1 MSLLRPRPNRR
12 LDRCQSWALSLLHSL
27 SFSLSLP
34 LSFLSFV
41 SRSLLSS
48 LPLPL
53 LHLSSSFSLSLRNI
67 SLRISAPGSHGKQCT
82 ARRPRK
88 HPLLL
93 SRRRGREEESGR
105 EDRAAIHAGSEI
117 YFRDQKLSAHRFGN
131 EYRRS
136 RIFRMPREIPR
147 NYARFDLSA
156 RCTLNSSSNAKCY
169 RMYYLSRVALFKI
182 LNID

>member
-12 LDRCQSWALSLLHSL
+12 LDRCQSWALTLLHSL
-27 SFSLSLP
+27 SLP
-34 LSFLSFV
+34 LAHV

-156 RCTLNSSSNAKCY
+156 RCKL
-169 RMYYLSRVALFKI
+169 VE
-182 LNID
+182 